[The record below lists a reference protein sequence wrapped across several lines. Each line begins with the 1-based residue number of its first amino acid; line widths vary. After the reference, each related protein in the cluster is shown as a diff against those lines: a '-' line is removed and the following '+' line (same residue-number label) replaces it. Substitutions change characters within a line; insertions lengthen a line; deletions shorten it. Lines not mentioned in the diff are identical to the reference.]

1 MKDTLNTLRGSPP
14 RAGGTSSLAAA
25 SNSPAFLTVEEA
37 SELLRVN
44 RKTLYDAIRLG
55 QVPGVARLGRILR
68 IHRDTLL
75 TWSPGNGSPALGDT
89 KS

>member
-1 MKDTLNTLRGSPP
+1 MKDTPNTPRGAPLHA
-14 RAGGTSSLAAA
+14 AGAPAPDAPSSA
-25 SNSPAFLTVEEA
+25 PAFLTVEEA
-37 SELLRVN
+37 AELLRVN
-44 RKTLYDAIRLG
+44 RKTLYEAIRLG